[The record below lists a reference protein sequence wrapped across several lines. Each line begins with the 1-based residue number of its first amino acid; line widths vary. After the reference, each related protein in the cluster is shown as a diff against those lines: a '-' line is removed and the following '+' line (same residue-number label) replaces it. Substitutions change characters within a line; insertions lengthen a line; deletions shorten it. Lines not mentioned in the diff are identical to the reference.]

1 MKSRDQDRMW
11 RGVFAG
17 EDLDPI
23 RRASLEAG
31 LSFLRKRRRKRQ
43 FWAVAGSVAPLAVIL
58 AVVAYRGRG
67 GASGSS
73 GLASVSTPAVH
84 SVKFIDDAE
93 LLAAFPDRAVALIGP
108 PGHQQLRFLDTAPRA
123 GD

>member
-1 MKSRDQDRMW
+1 MKSRDQDRIW

-31 LSFLRKRRRKRQ
+31 LSFLRKRRRRRR
-43 FWAVAGSVAPLAVIL
+43 FWAVAGSVAPLAAVL
-58 AVVAYRGRG
+58 AIVAYRGRG
-67 GASGSS
+67 GAPGSGPV
-73 GLASVSTPAVH
+73 ASASTPAAPA
-84 SVKFIDDAE
+84 VKFIDDAE

-108 PGHQQLRFLDTAPRA
+108 PGNQQLRFLDTAPRP